1 MLETACFW
9 HDINISLN
17 GQNFFNNS
25 ACFFTSHRLIW
36 YNNKFMRLRSTLLVL
51 VFSLAGMIA
60 KSQDISL
67 KGKLTDKGDNTPIAG
82 ATITL
87 TSQRDSAQ
95 IKRVITDKTGN
106 FQFNNLNA
114 SGYVLR
120 ISSSGYEKIEQRIN
134 IQASNVTAIPFSI
147 SKVAIE
153 LADVT
158 VVAKAPPVK
167 NKADTTE
174 FSASQFKVNPDA
186 TAEDLIKKLPGIVID
201 KSGNVT
207 TMGDQV
213 KKVTVD
219 GRDFFGDDATA
230 ALKNLP
236 ADVIDKI
243 QVFDKLSD
251 QAAFT
256 GFDDG
261 NSTKA
266 INIVTK
272 AGMRNG
278 QFGRVYAGYGT
289 DNRYNAGGNISFFKK
304 DRRLS
309 FVGLFNNVNQQNFSS
324 EDLLGVTSS
333 SNSGGNRGGG
343 NRGGGANRGGGSF
356 GGGGNNFLVGQTN
369 GISATNAFGVNYS
382 DKWSKKLDVSG
393 SYFFNNSNTGNDQSS
408 NTQYLIKD
416 ADDQFYDET
425 DLSSSKNY
433 NHRINF
439 RMEYKIDDKNSII
452 FSPNISFQKN
462 NSYKAIDGIKY
473 YTASDLISTIK
484 SVTNNNS
491 SGFNSNNNLLFR
503 HAFAKKGRT
512 ISFNLNAG
520 YNHKSGDY
528 YINSNNKYYTASV
541 LTLDTTTNQFTD
553 QVVNGH
559 TYSGSV
565 SYTEPVGK
573 KGQLQINYS
582 PSVTK
587 NRSDQE
593 VFQYDIFDGKYSNFD
608 SSYSNKFDN
617 TTTSHTINTSY
628 RVGDRDNMFS
638 VGLSYK
644 YLELNS
650 SQTFPQFVTVNKS
663 FNNVLP
669 NLMWR
674 KKLSTRSNI
683 NIMYR
688 ANTNAPSINQ
698 LQNVIDNSN
707 TLFLTSG
714 NPDLKQQVNNTL
726 STRYTYANTQKG
738 QSFFANLFLQQ
749 ASNYLANASYT
760 ATADS
765 TLDNGN
771 VLHKGSQL
779 TKPTNLNGYL
789 SIRSFLTYAM
799 PLTFIKS
806 NLNVNGGFTYSK
818 TPGLVNYKSTVSN
831 NYTYNGGLGVTSNIS
846 QYIDFNVSYNA
857 SFTNTKNSLDASQNT
872 KYVVQ
877 NTGLQVNL
885 LNKKGWFLQN
895 DISNVSYSGLAAG
908 YNQSY
913 WLWNA
918 GVGKKFLKNQAGELK
933 LSVFDLLKQNQSI
946 TRTVDPSYIEDVHN
960 QVLRQYFML
969 TFTYKLKNFGTAK
982 ATTTTNQDRDRTFT
996 PGGGNRPF

>member
-1 MLETACFW
+1 
-9 HDINISLN
+9 
-17 GQNFFNNS
+17 
-25 ACFFTSHRLIW
+25 
-36 YNNKFMRLRSTLLVL
+36 MRLKAALTV
-51 VFSLAGMIA
+51 VIFSLAAVIA
-60 KSQDISL
+60 KSQSITL
-67 KGKLTDKGDNTPIAG
+67 KGKLSEKSDNSPIAG
-82 ATITL
+82 ATVRL
-87 TSQRDSAQ
+87 VSQRDSAQ
-95 IKRVITDKTGN
+95 AKLVITDKTGN
-106 FQFNNLNA
+106 FAFNNLNA
-114 SGYVLR
+114 NGYILR
-120 ISSSGYEKIEQRIN
+120 ISHSGYEKIEQRIN
-134 IQASNVTAIPFSI
+134 IQASNLTPINFSI
-147 SKVAIE
+147 AKVATD

-158 VVAKAPPVK
+158 VIAKSAPVRMK
-167 NKADTTE
+167 SDTTE

-236 ADVIDKI
+236 AEIIDKI

-251 QAAFT
+251 QATFT

-278 QFGRVYAGYGT
+278 QFGRIYAGYGT
-289 DNRYNAGGNISFFKK
+289 DNRYSAGGNVSFFKK

-309 FVGLFNNVNQQNFSS
+309 FVGLFNNINQQNFSS

-333 SNSGGNRGGG
+333 GGGRSGGGG
-343 NRGGGANRGGGSF
+343 NRGGGGNFGGGGNRGS
-356 GGGGNNFLVGQTN
+356 GGNNFLVGQTN
-369 GISATNAFGVNYS
+369 GISATNAFGINYS

-408 NTQYLIKD
+408 NTHYLIKN
-416 ADDQFYDET
+416 ADDQYYDET

-433 NHRINF
+433 NHRFNF
-439 RMEYKIDDKNSII
+439 RMEYKINDKNSVI
-452 FSPNISFQKN
+452 FTPGVSFQKN
-462 NSYKAIDGIKY
+462 TSYKNIDGVKY
-473 YTASDLISTIK
+473 FTASELISTIK
-484 SVTNNNS
+484 STTTNS
-491 SGFNSNNNLLFR
+491 TSGYNSNNNLLFR
-503 HAFAKKGRT
+503 HSFAKRGRT
-512 ISFNLNAG
+512 ISFNISAG
-520 YNHKSGDY
+520 YNHKSGET
-528 YINSNNKYYTASV
+528 YINSENKYYQSSV

-553 QVVNGH
+553 QLVNGH
-559 TYSGSV
+559 TYSANIA
-565 SYTEPVGK
+565 YTEPIGK

-587 NRSDQE
+587 TESDQE
-593 VFQYDIFDGKYSNFD
+593 VFQFDNGNGKYSRFD

-628 RVGDRDNMFS
+628 RIGDRDNMFS

-650 SQTFPQFVTVNKS
+650 SQTFPTAIAVNKN
-663 FNNVLP
+663 FNNILP

-674 KKLSTRSNI
+674 KKISAKSNI

-688 ANTNAPSINQ
+688 ANTNAPSVNQ

-707 TLFLTSG
+707 TLLLTSG
-714 NPDLKQQVNNTL
+714 NPNLKQQVSNTL
-726 STRYTYANTQKG
+726 STRYTYTDSKKST
-738 QSFFANLFLQQ
+738 SFFANLFLQQ
-749 ASNYLANASYT
+749 ANNYLANASYT
-760 ATADS
+760 ATSDS
-765 TLDNGN
+765 ILSNGT

-779 TKPTNLNGYL
+779 TKPTNLNGYVSL
-789 SIRSFLTYAM
+789 RSFLTYAM
-799 PLTFIKS
+799 PLKFIKS

-818 TPGLVNYKSTVSN
+818 TPGLVNYISTASN
-831 NYTYNGGLGVTSNIS
+831 NYTYNGGVVIASNIS
-846 QYIDFNVSYNA
+846 QYIDFNVSYSAN
-857 SFTNTKNSLDASQNT
+857 FTNTKNSLDVSQNT
-872 KYVVQ
+872 KYVMQ
-877 NTGLQVNL
+877 TTGLQANL
-885 LNKKGWFLQN
+885 LTKKGWFLQN
-895 DISNVSYSGLAAG
+895 DISNVSYSGLGAG

-960 QVLRQYFML
+960 QVLQQYFML
-969 TFTYKLKNFGTAK
+969 TFTYKLKNFGTAP
-982 ATTTTNQDRDRTFT
+982 ATNKNQDRDRMMG
-996 PGGGNRPF
+996 PGGNRPF